1 MVSVTEITRLT
12 FPVETQVSSNFFSF
26 FFPMFFLVRF
36 IMILCKR
43 RRKRHLLQLTPP
55 FLLRSTCFF
64 FFSFS
69 PTPNS
74 KSEYAYTMVGNTF
87 KSGETNSAIPGYGAK
102 GYVGIAS
109 YLLTGEKDLVTN
121 SNNFYMYKGSGSTA
135 RVDRSGLGVGLS
147 ESTIGAPDGPYKA
160 CISKFDDTAT
170 GKCGADRTF
179 KSGDYKFSIFGHFTY
194 ETSVDQLGVRMKVS
208 CCSHFVY
215 LSPEA
220 SSAQHYYSSSPS
232 SSSSLDDPSP
242 FCFWSKSTLSVAH

>member
-12 FPVETQVSSNFFSF
+12 FPVETQVSSIFFLSFFPCFFLYVSLCFFAREEERDTFSNLPLLFSF
-26 FFPMFFLVRF
+26 VPLV
-36 IMILCKR
+36 
-43 RRKRHLLQLTPP
+43 
-55 FLLRSTCFF
+55 FF

-220 SSAQHYYSSSPS
+220 SSAQHYYSSSS
-232 SSSSLDDPSP
+232 SSSDDPSP

>member
-1 MVSVTEITRLT
+1 M
-12 FPVETQVSSNFFSF
+12 FFSCTF
-26 FFPMFFLVRF
+26 HYVSLQEKKKETTSPTYPSFSPSF
-36 IMILCKR
+36 
-43 RRKRHLLQLTPP
+43 HL
-55 FLLRSTCFF
+55 FF

-179 KSGDYKFSIFGHFTY
+179 KSGDYKFSIFGHFTD
-194 ETSVDQLGVRMKVS
+194 EPSVDQLGVRMKVS

-220 SSAQHYYSSSPS
+220 SSAQHYYSSSS
-232 SSSSLDDPSP
+232 SSSDDPSP